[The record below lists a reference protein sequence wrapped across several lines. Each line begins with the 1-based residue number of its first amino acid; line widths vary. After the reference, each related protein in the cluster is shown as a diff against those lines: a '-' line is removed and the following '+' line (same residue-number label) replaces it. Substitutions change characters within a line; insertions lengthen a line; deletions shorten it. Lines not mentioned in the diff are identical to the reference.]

1 MPEACSRDI
10 NRQLGVVW
18 ANYNKE
24 EKKQFSKEAKQD
36 KKATATSLKAI
47 EEKMGRRLKKPVC
60 AYSLFVKEY
69 RKTIL
74 EKSPKM
80 PHVDI
85 MKEIS

>member
-1 MPEACSRDI
+1 
-10 NRQLGVVW
+10 
-18 ANYNKE
+18 
-24 EKKQFSKEAKQD
+24 
-36 KKATATSLKAI
+36 
-47 EEKMGRRLKKPVC
+47 MGRRLKKPVC

-74 EKSPKM
+74 ENSPKM